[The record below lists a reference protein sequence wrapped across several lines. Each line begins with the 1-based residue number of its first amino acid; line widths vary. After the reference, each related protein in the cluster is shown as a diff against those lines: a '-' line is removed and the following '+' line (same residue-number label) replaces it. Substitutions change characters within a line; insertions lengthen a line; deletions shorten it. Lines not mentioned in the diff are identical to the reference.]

1 MTFTP
6 PSFKGTAFTCPH
18 CEAYA
23 HMHWERLWFQRSSW
37 NTTEAYIV
45 ICGHCLRRSYWL
57 GKDKLAA
64 NADYTTGVMIYPS
77 LQAAPMPHP
86 AMPENIRIDYEEARE
101 ITGQSPRAAAAL
113 LRLCVQKLC
122 AHLGESG
129 ENINKDIGALV
140 QKGLPIEIQQALDI
154 VRVVGNNAVHPGEI
168 SPTDVATVSATLF
181 ELVNYIVEDRIS
193 RPAKLATMFSSLPA
207 PALAG
212 IAKRD
217 KGGQ

>member
-1 MTFTP
+1 M
-6 PSFKGTAFTCPH
+6 C
-18 CEAYA
+18 
-23 HMHWERLWFQRSSW
+23 WERLWFQRSSW
-37 NTTEAYIV
+37 ATTEAFVV
-45 ICGHCLRRSYWL
+45 ICEHCQRHSYWL
-57 GKDKLAA
+57 GKNKLAA
-64 NADYTTGVMIYPS
+64 NGDYITGVMIYPD
-77 LQAAPMPHP
+77 LHTAPMPHP
-86 AMPENIRIDYEEARE
+86 EMPPSIRTDYEEAQE
-101 ITGQSPRAAAAL
+101 IAGKSPRAAAAL

-140 QKGLPIEIQQALDI
+140 QKGLPVEIQQALDI

-168 SPTDVATVSATLF
+168 SPDDVANVSATLF

-193 RPAKLATMFSSLPA
+193 RPTKLATMFSSLPA
-207 PALAG
+207 PALEG